1 MKRSLLNRSLT
12 FAVVLAFSSLGF
24 AQRGSAGGSMGGR
37 PAGAGEGNM
46 GAGNAGNTGMGS
58 SNGGRPADAGS
69 GSVGH
74 GNSGVSSHSP
84 TTTLNNNSKLNTSLT
99 NALAK
104 SGVAVPEGNLQ
115 SACSGFKNLGQCVAA
130 LHVAKN
136 LDIPGGFAALKDK
149 MTGTN
154 SVSLGKAIQQID
166 PKVNAKAENKK
177 ANQQAEEDIRASEA
191 ES

>member
-1 MKRSLLNRSLT
+1 MKRSLLNTSLT
-12 FAVVLAFSSLGF
+12 FAVVLAFGTFIL
-24 AQRGSAGGSMGGR
+24 AQRGAAGGGMGR
-37 PAGAGEGNM
+37 PTGAGP
-46 GAGNAGNTGMGS
+46 GNTGSAGMGS
-58 SNGGRPADAGS
+58 PNAGHPADAGS
-69 GSVGH
+69 NSNSMGH
-74 GNSGVSSHSP
+74 AGGSGVDSHSP
-84 TTTLNNNSKLNTSLT
+84 TTTLSNNGKLDTSLS

-104 SGVAVPEGNLQ
+104 SGVAVPGGNLQ

-154 SVSLGKAIQQID
+154 SVSLGKAIQQLD
-166 PKVNAKAENKK
+166 PKANAKAEKKK
-177 ANQQAEEDIRASEA
+177 ANKQADEDIRASAA

>member
-12 FAVVLAFSSLGF
+12 FAVVLAFSTFGF
-24 AQRGSAGGSMGGR
+24 AQHSGGGGSMGR
-37 PAGAGEGNM
+37 PAGAGAGNM
-46 GAGNAGNTGMGS
+46 GAGNAGSAGMGS
-58 SNGGRPADAGS
+58 PNAGRPMDAGP
-69 GSVGH
+69 GSMGH
-74 GNSGVSSHSP
+74 GNNGVSSHSP

-104 SGVAVPEGNLQ
+104 SGVAVPGGNLQ

-136 LDIPGGFAALKDK
+136 LDIPGGFGALKGK

-154 SVSLGKAIQQID
+154 SVSLGKAIQQLD
-166 PKVNAKAENKK
+166 PKVNAKAEDKRANK
-177 ANQQAEEDIRASEA
+177 QADEDIRASGA

>member
-12 FAVVLAFSSLGF
+12 FAVVLTFSTFGF
-24 AQRGSAGGSMGGR
+24 AQHSGGGGSMGR
-37 PAGAGEGNM
+37 PAGAG
-46 GAGNAGNTGMGS
+46 AGNAGSAGMGS
-58 SNGGRPADAGS
+58 PNAGRPMDAGPN
-69 GSVGH
+69 SVGH

-104 SGVAVPEGNLQ
+104 SGVAVPGGNLQ

-154 SVSLGKAIQQID
+154 SVSLGKAIQELN

-177 ANQQAEEDIRASEA
+177 ANKQADEDIRASEA
-191 ES
+191 QS